1 MTTIVF
7 KLPDGQAREVPA
19 VDGHTMMEVAR
30 QGNITGI
37 VAECGG
43 SGNCATCH
51 VYVEPN
57 WIASLPPIE
66 PLEEDLLDCVPERRA
81 GSRLSCQIFISAEL
95 DGLTVEVP
103 EIQY

>member
-1 MTTIVF
+1 MTKVIF
-7 KLPDGQAREVPA
+7 KLPDGQTREQQA
-19 VDGHTMMEVAR
+19 IEGHTLMEVAR
-30 QGNITGI
+30 QGNVAGI

-51 VYVEPN
+51 VYVEHD
-57 WIASLPPIE
+57 WINALPQIE

-81 GSRLSCQIFISAEL
+81 GSRLSCQIFINAEL

-103 EIQY
+103 EMQY